1 MLFSLINFIY
11 VLLLK
16 SLRLYSFIWL
26 IWIILSWLT
35 AFGAVRLDPYNP
47 LVNFL
52 YKITDGVVDKVFGN
66 FRYKMQIGMIDLSP
80 LVFLLILQFVV
91 PTLLRI
97 AFSFLLRVLH

>member
-1 MLFSLINFIY
+1 MLGSFIKFIY
-11 VLLLK
+11 ILLLQ

-26 IWIILSWLT
+26 IWIVLSWLT
-35 AFGAVRLDPYNP
+35 AFGALRLDYYNP

-52 YKITDGVVDKVFGN
+52 HKVTDGVVDKVFGD

-80 LVFLLILQFVV
+80 LVFLLILQLVV

-97 AFSFLLRVLH
+97 VFSFLLRVVY